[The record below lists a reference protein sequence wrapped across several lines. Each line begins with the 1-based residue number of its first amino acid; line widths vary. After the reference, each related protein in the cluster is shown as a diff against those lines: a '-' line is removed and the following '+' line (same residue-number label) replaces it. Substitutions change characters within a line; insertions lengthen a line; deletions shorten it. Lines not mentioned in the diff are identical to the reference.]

1 MDVFATY
8 IIRDMSYK
16 TRVQEKSSWDTTYN
30 QKAIAS
36 TTYKQKPHH
45 QSRCW
50 GWWKYFLDWEEKVQE
65 VAEEAGMLPSPL
77 HQDSSPDSTSRWVKS
92 LVDIYEICNPAIL
105 EKSSKKLS
113 KSKSSSSTT
122 RSKNKWHYQERS
134 STYHRPNLELL
145 KFVSRSSVKIWYEFL
160 E

>member
-1 MDVFATY
+1 
-8 IIRDMSYK
+8 MSYK
-16 TRVQEKSSWDTTYN
+16 TRVQEKSSWDTTCN
-30 QKAIAS
+30 QKAIGS
-36 TTYKQKPHH
+36 TTYKQKTHH

-50 GWWKYFLDWEEKVQE
+50 GWWKYFLDGEAEKVQE
-65 VAEEAGMLPSPL
+65 VAEEAGMLLSPL
-77 HQDSSPDSTSRWVKS
+77 QQDSSPESTPRWVKS
-92 LVDIYEICNPAIL
+92 LVDIYEICNPATL
-105 EKSSKKLS
+105 EETSKKLS

-122 RSKNKWHYQERS
+122 RSKNKYLRRHYQEQS